1 MIFIDSRTDGGK
13 IKGKVAIY
21 CRLMEVSR
29 QGFYEH
35 LRTKDKPYKYEAL
48 VKAIREIIEEDEYN
62 DTYGR
67 NRMYQALKLK
77 LSECFKLPCR
87 ETG

>member
-48 VKAIREIIEEDEYN
+48 VKAIREIVKAEII
-62 DTYGR
+62 
-67 NRMYQALKLK
+67 
-77 LSECFKLPCR
+77 
-87 ETG
+87 